1 MGGSRVVR
9 RETASAPRG
18 VSWSRCSCPP
28 LPSALAALAVGVAT
42 GAVDVAGA
50 SLEDLER
57 PCANCQEVQVS
68 WAQKVAPDRAPVPPL
83 PAVSVQGEAGDM
95 DEAHRPGTPPMPL
108 RRAWPLNRAWRGPE
122 ARRDAGQGPDGGQAE
137 ECVNVEWPETCVCVM
152 VILAAGSPR
161 PGNIRQ
167 RTTGAMGLAWMV
179 SAAPAVGYSARPSVP
194 RKAGSEHS
202 ETSQTHWATPSAALT
217 AVAGAAVA

>member
-1 MGGSRVVR
+1 MGGSRGVR
-9 RETASAPRG
+9 WETASAPRG

-28 LPSALAALAVGVAT
+28 LPSALAALAAGVAT

-68 WAQKVAPDRAPVPPL
+68 WAQKVAPDRAPAPPL
-83 PAVSVQGEAGDM
+83 PAVSVQGGAGDM

-108 RRAWPLNRAWRGPE
+108 RRAWREPE

-137 ECVNVEWPETCVCVM
+137 ECVNVEWRETCVGVM
-152 VILAAGSPR
+152 VSLAAGSPR
-161 PGNIRQ
+161 PANIRR
-167 RTTGAMGLAWMV
+167 RTTRAMGLAWMA

-202 ETSQTHWATPSAALT
+202 GTSQTHWATPSAALT